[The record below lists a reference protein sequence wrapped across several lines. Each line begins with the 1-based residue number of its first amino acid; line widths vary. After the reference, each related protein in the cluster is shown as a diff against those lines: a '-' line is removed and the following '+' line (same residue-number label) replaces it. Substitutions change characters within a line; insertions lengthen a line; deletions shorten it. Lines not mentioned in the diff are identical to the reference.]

1 MQRKVSAHAFQKEIA
16 YQKKSEGKCVNNIKT
31 ENLVLSEW
39 KHCPNSAQKNQKS
52 PIFLLVL
59 IFTDFALVFNSAQ
72 EWKSTSLEKQR
83 W

>member
-1 MQRKVSAHAFQKEIA
+1 MQRKVSAHAYQKEIV

-39 KHCPNSAQKNQKS
+39 NTARIALRKIKKSNISACPNFHRFCSC
-52 PIFLLVL
+52 L
-59 IFTDFALVFNSAQ
+59 SAQ

>member
-1 MQRKVSAHAFQKEIA
+1 MQRKVSAHAYQKEIA

-39 KHCPNSAQKNQKS
+39 KHCPNSAQKNQES
-52 PIFLLVL
+52 NISACPNFHRFCSCL
-59 IFTDFALVFNSAQ
+59 SAQ